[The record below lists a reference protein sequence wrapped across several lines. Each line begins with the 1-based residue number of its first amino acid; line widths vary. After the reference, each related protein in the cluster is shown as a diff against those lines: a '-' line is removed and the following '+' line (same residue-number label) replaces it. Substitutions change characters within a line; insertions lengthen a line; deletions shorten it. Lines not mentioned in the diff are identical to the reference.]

1 MKRDYYEVLGVP
13 KNADEKKIKQAYR
26 KLAKKYHP
34 DTNPGDKEA
43 EQNFKEVSEAYDV
56 LSDKEKRKL
65 YDQYGFATFDETMGA
80 GAGGAGSH
88 NYGNYTYHQGFGD
101 FGFGNNGTYQEF
113 HFHGGDMGDIFDDLF
128 GSGFGHGSHRRSY
141 SQKGQDITARISVPF
156 DDAVHGNER
165 VIHLQDASGRE
176 TSLKVKIPAGI
187 DSGKKIR
194 LKGKGEPSPYGGEP
208 GDLLLEVTVEEKA
221 GFERKGNDVYTKV
234 QVPYTTAV
242 LGGEAIVQT
251 LYGKVKCK
259 IQAGTQSGTKI
270 RLRGK
275 GMPVM
280 NRASV
285 KGDQYVVVEISVPRY
300 LSPQAKAK
308 LKEYQQAIGA

>member
-1 MKRDYYEVLGVP
+1 
-13 KNADEKKIKQAYR
+13 
-26 KLAKKYHP
+26 
-34 DTNPGDKEA
+34 
-43 EQNFKEVSEAYDV
+43 
-56 LSDKEKRKL
+56 
-65 YDQYGFATFDETMGA
+65 
-80 GAGGAGSH
+80 
-88 NYGNYTYHQGFGD
+88 
-101 FGFGNNGTYQEF
+101 
-113 HFHGGDMGDIFDDLF
+113 MGDIFDDLF
-128 GSGFGHGSHRRSY
+128 GSGFGHGSHRQSY

-275 GMPVM
+275 GNAGYESGFRKRGSVCCCRDFRTKIPVSTGKSKVKRIPAG
-280 NRASV
+280 NRSLMF
-285 KGDQYVVVEISVPRY
+285 R
-300 LSPQAKAK
+300 
-308 LKEYQQAIGA
+308 